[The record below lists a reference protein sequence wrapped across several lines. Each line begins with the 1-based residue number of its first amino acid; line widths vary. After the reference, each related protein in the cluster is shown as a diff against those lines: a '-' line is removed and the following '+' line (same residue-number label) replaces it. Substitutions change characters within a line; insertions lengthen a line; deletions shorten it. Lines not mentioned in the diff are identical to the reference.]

1 MRRLGPR
8 LLLAVV
14 LLATLGSAP
23 GAQAAFPGQNGRIAF
38 QGQTG
43 AVNVTDI
50 HTIRADGTDVLRL
63 TNDGAFN
70 REPEWSPDGTK
81 IAWTSR
87 RDGNDEVYVMNAD
100 GSGRTNLTNNP
111 AADSHPTWSP
121 DGTQIAFAS
130 ARDGATRST
139 A

>member
-1 MRRLGPR
+1 M
-8 LLLAVV
+8 
-14 LLATLGSAP
+14 
-23 GAQAAFPGQNGRIAF
+23 
-38 QGQTG
+38 
-43 AVNVTDI
+43 
-50 HTIRADGTDVLRL
+50 LRL

-100 GSGRTNLTNNP
+100 GSGQTNLTNNP
-111 AADSHPTWSP
+111 AADLHPTWSP
-121 DGTQIAFAS
+121 DGTRSRSRACET
-130 ARDGATRST
+130 GATRST